1 MTTSQASQ
9 TKKRRRWPWV
19 ILTIVVLFFVLVALR
34 RIRLQRL
41 AQEAVQSADV
51 VSVTVGDLAASATA
65 SGQVVAQRSA
75 DLALA
80 TSGRVSGILVNV
92 GDQVTA
98 GDVLVT
104 LTATDLERAV
114 ATAQQALIIQQARLD
129 ELRAGASAEQIAAA
143 QAAVTSAQMRLDGLL
158 AGPNA
163 QQVAAA
169 EASVR
174 AANANVWAA
183 SERLDLARVG
193 PSQAEILQAQANL
206 DAANNA
212 VGSLERAYQVVLDCC
227 LGPTEEQVRF
237 ALEAARASVVA
248 AQQKVNELQA
258 GADPNSVAAAQAT
271 LGVASA
277 NRDAAQANLALL
289 QRGASET
296 EIATAQSQL
305 AQAQAALDGLLNG
318 VSAEQLATAQAQVEQ
333 ARIAL
338 QRTQNDLTKA
348 QLTAP
353 FDGIVTA
360 IYIHEGEIAAG
371 RAVSLIDT
379 NSLEVVLSVGEFDLF
394 TIAPGQNASITLE
407 PFANTTISSTVV
419 AIGPKSNAATDTG
432 PASYDVHLSLQN
444 VDLPVRVG
452 MSANANLTTAE
463 RKGVLLVPNRAI
475 IADRQSGKYYVN
487 VIQGGDLLSGE
498 VVRTEVTTGLRDAQF
513 TEITGGLVEGDK
525 IIIGEFTPPQP
536 LIGQG
541 RLLRGRG
548 LLSGSNN

>member
-41 AQEAVQSADV
+41 TREAVQSADV

-65 SGQVVAQRSA
+65 SGQVEAQRSA
-75 DLALA
+75 DLSLA
-80 TSGRVSGILVNV
+80 TSGRVSGILVGV
-92 GDQVTA
+92 GDEVKT

-104 LTATDLERAV
+104 LEAADLERAV
-114 ATAQQALIIQQARLD
+114 ASAQQALIIQQARLD
-129 ELRAGASAEQIAAA
+129 ELRGGASAEQIAAS
-143 QAAVTSAQMRLDGLL
+143 QAAVTSAQLRLDGLL
-158 AGPNA
+158 AGPGP
-163 QQVAAA
+163 QQLAAA
-169 EASVR
+169 EAGVR

-193 PSQAEILQAQANL
+193 PSQTELLQAQANL

-212 VGSLERAYQVVLDCC
+212 VSSLERAYQVVLDCC

-248 AQQKVNELQA
+248 AQAKVNELQA
-258 GADPNSVAAAQAT
+258 GADPNAVAAAQAT

-289 QRGASET
+289 QRGASEA

-305 AQAQAALDGLLNG
+305 AQAQAALDSLLNG
-318 VSAEQLATAQAQVEQ
+318 VSAEQLATAEAQVEQ
-333 ARIAL
+333 ARIAV
-338 QRTQNDLTKA
+338 QRAENDLTKA

-353 FDGIVTA
+353 FNGIVTA
-360 IYIHEGEIAAG
+360 IYVHEGEIAAG

-379 NSLEVVLSVGEFDLF
+379 NSLEVVLSVGEFDLA
-394 TIAPGQNASITLE
+394 TVTVGQRAEITLE
-407 PFANTTISSTVV
+407 PFAATTISSTVV
-419 AIGPKSNAATDTG
+419 AIGPKSNTATDTG
-432 PASYDVHLSLQN
+432 PASYSVHLSLQD
-444 VDLPVRVG
+444 VALPVRVG
-452 MSANANLTTAE
+452 MSASANLTTAE

-475 IADRQSGKYYVN
+475 IADRQSGKFYVN
-487 VIQGGDLLSGE
+487 VIQGGDLLSGQ
-498 VVRTEVTTGLRDAQF
+498 VVRTEVTTGLRDAQY
-513 TEITGGLVEGDK
+513 TEITSGLAEGDK
-525 IIIGEFTPPQP
+525 IIVGEFTPPQP

-541 RLLRGRG
+541 RLIRQRG
-548 LLSGSNN
+548 LLSGTNN